1 MRNTEHFSSNF
12 HPIFGHINGY
22 QFINKT
28 MILFFLKANLFMCKK
43 AFEAAEAL
51 GQAWYGLWMRVLK
64 RPWMREPKVKPGRG
78 NV

>member
-1 MRNTEHFSSNF
+1 MMRNTEHFSFNF

-28 MILFFLKANLFMCKK
+28 MIYLFLKANLFMCKK

-51 GQAWYGLWMRVLK
+51 GQAWYGLWMRGGL
-64 RPWMREPKVKPGRG
+64 GHG
-78 NV
+78 

>member
-1 MRNTEHFSSNF
+1 
-12 HPIFGHINGY
+12 
-22 QFINKT
+22 

-64 RPWMREPKVKPGRG
+64 GHG
-78 NV
+78 

>member
-1 MRNTEHFSSNF
+1 
-12 HPIFGHINGY
+12 
-22 QFINKT
+22 
-28 MILFFLKANLFMCKK
+28 MCKK